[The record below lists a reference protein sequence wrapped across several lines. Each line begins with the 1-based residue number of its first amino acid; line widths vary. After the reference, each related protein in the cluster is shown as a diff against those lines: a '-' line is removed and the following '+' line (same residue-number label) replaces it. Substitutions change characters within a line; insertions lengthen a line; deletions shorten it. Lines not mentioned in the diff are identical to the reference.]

1 MHQADRHSRPAFY
14 IFLHLPDHNYCGNLD
29 QCKSGLEEDPSTKQ
43 SFNTPMEVHPLIA
56 EFLNYLKYEKRYS
69 QHTLISYQT
78 DLDQFSAFLA
88 TRYQL
93 EDPRQAETLHIRSWM
108 AEMKA
113 NGQSS
118 RSIVRKHS
126 AVRSFY
132 KYLFKQ
138 GRVGAIPGTGLST
151 PKVQK
156 RLPAFVK
163 ENEMLAL
170 IENLAAASEDWKSAN
185 ARLLITLFYTT
196 GMRLSE
202 LIGLKEAQVDR
213 KRMHIKVLGKG
224 NKERIIPLL
233 PELGS
238 LIEWYRAE
246 KRKRWGQAEEYLL
259 VTEKGKKLYPKYAY
273 LLVNRWLGQASTLDK
288 KSPHTLRHSFATHL
302 LDHGADLNAVK
313 ELLGH
318 ASLAATQ
325 VYTHNSVEKLREA
338 HRKAHP
344 RG

>member
-1 MHQADRHSRPAFY
+1 
-14 IFLHLPDHNYCGNLD
+14 
-29 QCKSGLEEDPSTKQ
+29 
-43 SFNTPMEVHPLIA
+43 MELHPLLA
-56 EFLNYLKYEKRYS
+56 EFLNFLKFEKRYS
-69 QHTLISYQT
+69 QHTLVSYQT
-78 DLDQFSAFLA
+78 DLDQFAAFLVKVYDLNDL
-88 TRYQL
+88 TRV
-93 EDPRQAETLHIRSWM
+93 ETLHIRSWM

-113 NGQSS
+113 SDKSS

-132 KYLFKQ
+132 KYLFKK
-138 GRVGAIPGTGLST
+138 GRVGTIPGTGLST

-156 RLPAFVK
+156 RLPVFVQEK
-163 ENEMLAL
+163 EMLTL
-170 IENLAAASEDWKSAN
+170 IGTLAASSEDWKSAN

-202 LIGLKEAQVDR
+202 LIGLKEDQIDR

-233 PELGS
+233 PESGN
-238 LIEWYRAE
+238 LIEWYLTQ
-246 KRKRWGQAEEYLL
+246 KRRRWGGEGDYLL
-259 VTEKGKKLYPKYAY
+259 LTEKGKKLYPKYAY
-273 LLVNRWLGQASTLDK
+273 LLVKQWLGQASTLDK